1 MRKELSQKALDEL
14 SFLKDWNQMIVD
26 FLVKNENTEFF
37 KELYKVITD
46 AFDKKN
52 LKGMRMMYNDTNEMA
67 RGLSPNKLTELNQV
81 LKEKFGFD
89 LNKDHDKVSAKI
101 NLIVQRGHLEN
112 DDEFRL
118 LFNRVDEIFA
128 DDSKEK
134 EVETLE
140 NLMDDYEK
148 NKAAKML
155 KKRTIENM

>member
-52 LKGMRMMYNDTNEMA
+52 LKGMRMVYNDTNEMA

>member
-26 FLVKNENTEFF
+26 FLVKNENTEFL
-37 KELYKVITD
+37 KELYQVITD

-67 RGLSPNKLTELNQV
+67 RGLSSNKLTELNQI

-89 LNKDHDKVSAKI
+89 LDKDHDKVLTKI

-118 LFNRVDEIFA
+118 LFSRVDEIYA
-128 DDSKEK
+128 DGSKEK
-134 EVETLE
+134 EVEALE
-140 NLMDDYEK
+140 NLMNDYEK

-155 KKRTIENM
+155 KKRT

>member
-1 MRKELSQKALDEL
+1 MKKELSQKTLDEL

-67 RGLSPNKLTELNQV
+67 RGLSSNKLTELNQV

>member
-155 KKRTIENM
+155 RVSRLAL